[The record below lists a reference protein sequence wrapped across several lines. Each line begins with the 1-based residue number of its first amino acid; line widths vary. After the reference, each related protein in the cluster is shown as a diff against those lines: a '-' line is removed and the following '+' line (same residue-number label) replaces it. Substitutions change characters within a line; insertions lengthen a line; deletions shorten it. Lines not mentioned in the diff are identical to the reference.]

1 MKIFPYGRQSIDD
14 ADIKEVVRVL
24 ESDFITQGPEI
35 EKFENS
41 FSRFVDSRYAV
52 TSNSA
57 TSSLHVACMSLD
69 LSPGDSI
76 WTSPNS
82 FVASSN
88 CGLYCGA
95 TVDFVDIELTTSNI
109 DIAMLEKKLKLAKKN
124 HSLPKILIPVH
135 FAGNSCDMKSIGAL
149 SQEYNFSVIEDASHC
164 VGAEYDSAKVGACK
178 YSDACIFSFHPVK
191 IMTTGEGGM
200 MTTNSKKLYE
210 KSIMLR
216 SHGVTRNEGLM
227 QDQPHGQWYF
237 EQQLLGYNYRMTD
250 IAAVLGSSQ
259 LRKVSKWVDRR
270 RDIAKLYNQKI
281 THRQVRTLDLDRFDG
296 SAHHLYVI
304 HLDNYESRNKLFSYL
319 RDLNILVNVHYIPIH
334 LHPYYRNLG
343 FQEGMFPIAE
353 QHYQTA
359 ISLPMY
365 PSLTNEDV
373 GYIAD
378 LINKF

>member
-1 MKIFPYGRQSIDD
+1 MKTFPYGRQSIDED
-14 ADIKEVVRVL
+14 DIKEVLRVL
-24 ESDFITQGPEI
+24 QSDFITQGPEI

-41 FSRFVDSRYAV
+41 FSQFVTSRYAV

-57 TSSLHVACMSLD
+57 TSSLHVACMSLG
-69 LSPGDSI
+69 LTAGDSL

-95 TVDFVDIELTTSNI
+95 KVDFVDIELTTQNV
-109 DIAMLEKKLKLAKKN
+109 DIVRLEEKLKLAKKN
-124 HSLPKILIPVH
+124 NSLPKIFIPVH
-135 FAGNSCDMKSIGAL
+135 LAGNSCDMKSIGAL
-149 SQEYNFSVIEDASHC
+149 SKKYNFKVIEDASHC

-178 YSDACIFSFHPVK
+178 YSDACVFSFHPVK
-191 IMTTGEGGM
+191 IMTTGEGGI
-200 MTTNSKKLYE
+200 MTTNSSKLYE

-227 QDQPHGQWYF
+227 QEQPHGQWYF

-250 IAAVLGSSQ
+250 IAAALGSSQ
-259 LRKVSKWVDRR
+259 LRKVLQWVDRR
-270 RDIAKLYNQKI
+270 RDIAELYNNKI
-281 THRQVRTLDLDRFDG
+281 THSEVRTLDLDRFTG

-304 HLDNYESRNKLFSYL
+304 HVDNFALRDKLFAYL
-319 RDLNILVNVHYIPIH
+319 RDFNILVNVHYIPIH
-334 LHPYYRNLG
+334 LHPYYRTLG

-373 GYIAD
+373 EYIAD

>member
-1 MKIFPYGRQSIDD
+1 MSKKFKFKI
-14 ADIKEVVRVL
+14 
-24 ESDFITQGPEI
+24 
-35 EKFENS
+35 
-41 FSRFVDSRYAV
+41 
-52 TSNSA
+52 
-57 TSSLHVACMSLD
+57 
-69 LSPGDSI
+69 
-76 WTSPNS
+76 
-82 FVASSN
+82 
-88 CGLYCGA
+88 
-95 TVDFVDIELTTSNI
+95 
-109 DIAMLEKKLKLAKKN
+109 
-124 HSLPKILIPVH
+124 
-135 FAGNSCDMKSIGAL
+135 
-149 SQEYNFSVIEDASHC
+149 IEDASHAI
-164 VGAEYDSAKVGACK
+164 GGKYQNTSIGSCK
-178 YSDACIFSFHPVK
+178 YSDITVFSFHPVK

-319 RDLNILVNVHYIPIH
+319 
-334 LHPYYRNLG
+334 NLCSHQ
-343 FQEGMFPIAE
+343 F
-353 QHYQTA
+353 
-359 ISLPMY
+359 
-365 PSLTNEDV
+365 
-373 GYIAD
+373 
-378 LINKF
+378 